1 MQSEISPDDL
11 VVFKEGKNIM
21 SGGYK
26 IDSLFLKNNIPPMT
40 NNNSNIQKGGDFTSL
55 FSNLA
60 VPAGLLL
67 LQQNTSKNKNLKS
80 LYSERKVID
89 SSLHDKLLEH
99 VNKNKRIHHNRKTKS
114 NKKILSNK
122 TRKNT

>member
-1 MQSEISPDDL
+1 
-11 VVFKEGKNIM
+11 
-21 SGGYK
+21 
-26 IDSLFLKNNIPPMT
+26 MT
-40 NNNSNIQKGGDFTSL
+40 NNSSNIQKGGDFTSL